1 MTVTPISELE
11 EGPARIRATIV
22 NIAEKKP
29 YYLACPECK
38 SSVQVQPDGHT
49 LCQTHGE
56 VTPIKKSVLD
66 LTLDD
71 GKETIRG
78 AVFDKVAEQILGLT
92 ADEAAKINME
102 MGDNAAAIKRKM
114 GEIGKKRE
122 ILADGRVK
130 WNERNKRLEFIIS
143 NLIKIHPKNE
153 LESKLNELESKIM

>member
-1 MTVTPISELE
+1 MVIPIKELQ

-22 NIAEKKP
+22 SIAEKKP

-56 VTPIKKSVLD
+56 VSSIKKSVLD

-71 GKETIRG
+71 GKDTIRA

-114 GEIGKKRE
+114 AEIGKKRE
-122 ILADGRVK
+122 ILADGRAK
-130 WNERNKRLEFIIS
+130 WNERNKRLEFVIS
-143 NLIKIHPKNE
+143 NLIKIHSKKE
-153 LESKLNELESKIM
+153 LEINLNELESKII

>member
-1 MTVTPISELE
+1 M
-11 EGPARIRATIV
+11 
-22 NIAEKKP
+22 
-29 YYLACPECK
+29 
-38 SSVQVQPDGHT
+38 
-49 LCQTHGE
+49 
-56 VTPIKKSVLD
+56 
-66 LTLDD
+66 DD